1 MPNSLTTNAG
11 AASDL
16 LNAQMHAV
24 HTISVPRGIRDSQ
37 LRADA
42 FLATSSRRV
51 SALEAVLVDAVRR
64 HLGPARADELRQACH
79 ALQLAMRTMHT
90 RLYGSSQSMR
100 MPWSDIWADVERH
113 LETLLRL
120 EQELAAD
127 LADLVPEHDLDA
139 ISGRLIA
146 TQLRAPTRPH
156 PHLPRRGL
164 RGRLARRLASRA
176 DAFWD
181 GVQGRAVPPMSSL
194 SPATDT
200 GTGSV

>member
-11 AASDL
+11 AAGDL

-37 LRADA
+37 LRADT

-64 HLGPARADELRQACH
+64 HLGAVRAHELTDACH
-79 ALQLAMRTMHT
+79 SLQLALRTMHA

-100 MPWSDIWADVERH
+100 VPWGDIWDDVERH
-113 LETLLRL
+113 LGALLRL

-127 LADLVPEHDLDA
+127 LADLVSEHDLDA
-139 ISGRLIA
+139 LSGRLV
-146 TQLRAPTRPH
+146 TMQLRAPTRPH

-164 RGRLARRLASRA
+164 SGRLARLLASRA

-181 GVQGRAVPPMSSL
+181 GVQGRAVPPLAAL